1 MGWVQVY
8 DDNVYTIQYP
18 WSTIVSFVCKHVQK
32 GMRVLDIGCGL
43 GNNFLPVVDRG
54 AIPVGLDI
62 SATALQAAGEK
73 YPTAELHPYRFEEPW
88 SAIPDASIDVAYDSK
103 GLTTAPVEAII
114 AGLASTFRCMK
125 PGGKFLWWTMSDG
138 GDWARAGVMNESK
151 FIESSLVEDLPNVS
165 YFRGYTFL
173 SLTDVRVM
181 AAQAGFVIDVIT
193 LLKMETLNA
202 NATRRVME
210 HFVVEL
216 TKPK

>member
-1 MGWVQVY
+1 MSWVEVY
-8 DDNVYTIQYP
+8 DANIYTIQYP

-43 GNNFLPVVDRG
+43 GNNFQPVVDRG

-62 SATALQAAGEK
+62 SKTALKAAGEK

-103 GLTTAPVEAII
+103 GLTTAPIEAIK
-114 AGLASTFRCMK
+114 AGLASTFRCIK

-151 FIESSLVEDLPNVS
+151 FVESSIVEDIPNGA

-173 SLTDVRVM
+173 SLSDARFM
-181 AAQAGFVIDVIT
+181 AAQAGFTIDVIT
-193 LLKMETLNA
+193 ILKMETLNS

-216 TKPK
+216 TKPG